1 MDRAQANDSVY
12 LLGAHPTPLM
22 TAAEEG
28 DRARRVRALRLEL
41 WTAILRR
48 KRGPDVTVA
57 AFGADDRELP
67 KGLAARLHRVARGA
81 HPGPRSLAGTA
92 TQLAALDV
100 GGELV
105 AAVVGELGG
114 VKLQRLLTAYRLE
127 KHHFV
132 LANIGLVFKIASRF
146 RNRGLPLHDLVQ
158 DGCLGLMRAV
168 DMFDPDKG
176 FRFSTYA
183 VWWIR
188 HAIGRA
194 LADRSRTIRVPVHL
208 LTLRSRLRRETP
220 RLRDELGR
228 EPTRA
233 ELAEAC
239 QVTEERVRL
248 ADKAFSASMISL
260 DQPRREEGEPIEL
273 IVDDPSDALDLQ
285 IAASDVGHLLEGLD
299 GMEAD
304 VVRKRFGIERAAP
317 MTLQEIGDEYALS
330 RERIRQIE
338 LKALRKMRHALGVE
352 SA

>member
-1 MDRAQANDSVY
+1 VDRAQANDSVY

-22 TAAEEG
+22 TATEETT
-28 DRARRVRALRLEL
+28 RARRVRALRREL
-41 WTAILRR
+41 WTAILAR
-48 KRGPDVTVA
+48 KRGPETTLE
-57 AFGADDRELP
+57 AFRAESHELP
-67 KGLAARLHRVARGA
+67 KTLAHRLQRLIRNGVSTRTLA
-81 HPGPRSLAGTA
+81 SLADD
-92 TQLAALDV
+92 LAALDV
-100 GGELV
+100 GGEHV

-114 VKLQRLLTAYRLE
+114 VKLQRVLADYRLE
-127 KHHFV
+127 KHRFV
-132 LANIGLVFKIASRF
+132 LANIGLVFKIAGRF

-233 ELAEAC
+233 ELAVAC

-260 DQPRREEGEPIEL
+260 DQPRHEESEPIEL
-273 IVDDPSDALDLQ
+273 VVDDPSEALDLQ
-285 IAASDVGHLLEGLD
+285 IAASDVGHLLESLD

-304 VVRKRFGIERAAP
+304 VVRKRFGIERPSP

-338 LKALRKMRHALGVE
+338 LKALRKMRDALGVE

>member
-1 MDRAQANDSVY
+1 MDRATANDSVY

-22 TAAEEG
+22 TAEEEST
-28 DRARRVRALRLEL
+28 RARRVRELRLEL
-41 WTAILRR
+41 WTSILRR
-48 KRGPDVTVA
+48 KKGPETTLA
-57 AFGADDRELP
+57 AFRADERDLP
-67 KGLAARLHRVARGA
+67 KALASKLQRLSRGGAGPKALASVADE
-81 HPGPRSLAGTA
+81 
-92 TQLAALDV
+92 LAALDI
-100 GGELV
+100 GGEIV
-105 AAVVGELGG
+105 AAVVGELDG
-114 VKLQRLLTAYRLE
+114 VKLQRLLADYRLE

-132 LANIGLVFKIASRF
+132 LANIGLVFKIAGRF

-168 DMFDPDKG
+168 DMFDPDRG

-208 LTLRSRLRRETP
+208 LTLRSRLRREAP

-260 DQPRREEGEPIEL
+260 DQPRHEEGEPMEL
-273 IVDDPSDALDLQ
+273 IGDDPSEALDLQ
-285 IAASDVGHLLEGLD
+285 IAASDVGHLLEALD

-304 VVRKRFGIERAAP
+304 VVRKRFGIERASP

-338 LKALRKMRHALGVE
+338 LKALRKMRDALGVE